1 MSLDQIDEHQA
12 SVLYELVQC
21 IKNESRV
28 SEVDCP
34 EDTEIVTKLAE
45 HLNLAKITVVEYASV
60 SDEKLDNPSAVSETF
75 DSGKEWSEPVIH
87 RELLQ
92 DNSVVIIKA
101 FPQKDIVLS
110 DFEREILEI
119 FCTNLYIVKSRIR
132 LTTKLVRAVFY
143 DHQLGIYSFAY
154 GEKMISQVL
163 QTSESSKYAVAFF
176 NLFRFSNVNELLG
189 RHRADEAM
197 RAYARE
203 FQKLF
208 TEPEIIW
215 RVGGDNFGALFRKEH
230 LDSFLELIQ
239 GKSIRYGRGTGEK
252 LLISA
257 TAGIY
262 LITENTD
269 NRSQVIDSAMAAMA
283 SAKYDRH
290 VRYVV
295 FDEGLG
301 KELEH
306 TRRIESGFDKTVRN
320 HEYYARY
327 QPKVSLDGN
336 RLIGAEALCRWKH
349 GDKEI
354 QPFEFIPMLEKSIRI
369 CQLDFYMLDH
379 VCSDIAGWIK
389 EGIEPV
395 KVSVN
400 FSRKHLNDE
409 HFVERII
416 SVLDKHSVPHEL
428 ISVEFTE
435 TSSEEDYQK
444 LKKVIFELKDNN
456 IEAVVDDFGIGYSS
470 LSLIAQVP
478 FKELKIDKFFV
489 DKITDEKSN
498 NTIMIRNII
507 NMAHDMNMMCIAEGV
522 ESIEQIEVLKR
533 YGCLNVQGY
542 YFDKPLEKEEF
553 RTRLLSPV
561 YDTKK

>member
-45 HLNLAKITVVEYASV
+45 HLNLAKITVIEYASV

-132 LTTKLVRAVFY
+132 LTNKLVRAVFY

-215 RVGGDNFGALFRKEH
+215 RVGGDNFGALF
-230 LDSFLELIQ
+230 
-239 GKSIRYGRGTGEK
+239 
-252 LLISA
+252 
-257 TAGIY
+257 
-262 LITENTD
+262 
-269 NRSQVIDSAMAAMA
+269 
-283 SAKYDRH
+283 
-290 VRYVV
+290 
-295 FDEGLG
+295 
-301 KELEH
+301 
-306 TRRIESGFDKTVRN
+306 
-320 HEYYARY
+320 
-327 QPKVSLDGN
+327 
-336 RLIGAEALCRWKH
+336 
-349 GDKEI
+349 
-354 QPFEFIPMLEKSIRI
+354 
-369 CQLDFYMLDH
+369 
-379 VCSDIAGWIK
+379 
-389 EGIEPV
+389 
-395 KVSVN
+395 
-400 FSRKHLNDE
+400 
-409 HFVERII
+409 
-416 SVLDKHSVPHEL
+416 
-428 ISVEFTE
+428 
-435 TSSEEDYQK
+435 
-444 LKKVIFELKDNN
+444 
-456 IEAVVDDFGIGYSS
+456 
-470 LSLIAQVP
+470 
-478 FKELKIDKFFV
+478 
-489 DKITDEKSN
+489 
-498 NTIMIRNII
+498 
-507 NMAHDMNMMCIAEGV
+507 
-522 ESIEQIEVLKR
+522 
-533 YGCLNVQGY
+533 
-542 YFDKPLEKEEF
+542 
-553 RTRLLSPV
+553 
-561 YDTKK
+561 